1 MKLNLKLR
9 VADAD
14 KASEGEGG
22 TGGDSGG
29 ESGDYGSKGGDDG
42 REPVDVPLIIPLEF
56 DLHTDEKGGK
66 KVKTSKRSPDG

>member
-22 TGGDSGG
+22 TGG
-29 ESGDYGSKGGDDG
+29 GDDKEGDDGSKGGDG